1 MKKILSTLSA
11 AAMLVAA
18 VALVG
23 CSGAVQA
30 NPTDILEELEAP
42 SVTVKAY
49 PGFIRLTWDKVNG
62 ASGYKIY
69 RDGKLLNVAGTTD
82 NVVTGCEFYDVA
94 GWNNN
99 LINGIKYT
107 YDVVALAGDD
117 FAQAQDSN
125 SANNNS
131 ARAVYVK
138 QAKTTVSETANV
150 PSVADFDEQYKDYF
164 EKFTSEDKTFKTE
177 LVTVNGDSYIKV
189 TAPTVPEFGYT
200 VYTFVDNT
208 PDYLKDSNTVLPFQ
222 IETENETAFFRP
234 VTGSGS
240 YNVSVKVSP
249 VSQLYSAKEFAGS
262 KAEVKDLNS
271 TAITGTAKFT
281 TTKTVRITWTP
292 STYNNVDF
300 AAAEY
305 SVFRKSAGAFTK
317 VAGDVAEFKAGDI
330 NGSNVITTK
339 TYYIDD
345 TVEEGSSPIYYIV
358 LTKDGE
364 TKGSNAITPAAVTN
378 LNGNVTNI
386 TAAYIDTGKTARIS
400 FTPAQKTDTVGM
412 YTVYRKLNNT
422 TNLEK
427 LGALKATTSTE
438 IAGNGKVT
446 LKDKFYVEDTIKDNK
461 VQYTYLIYRTE
472 NNATSQN
479 ATATLPVYSIDNN
492 ALRGSITNATTA
504 VQNNKADRL
513 YNDVRVVFTLGD
525 IDNSFTL
532 YRANVTNNSNP
543 LDSDYTVVTGYAFG
557 ATSATGREYV
567 MFDSDLADGTYR
579 YKLVESAKDKN
590 DVASTRDVTVSN
602 TNVANYNFGLVLN
615 STTHALE
622 VTDSYNRV
630 TETWANYSY
639 SYIVVTKTYNNISG
653 QYNYTYSDAA
663 AVTVPATSFQDQYP
677 ASTSDSRTMKATVAL
692 PLTASAANAATTNSY
707 QVIGIKTDSAT
718 GKKAY
723 TITTG
728 WVASN

>member
-42 SVTVKAY
+42 SVTAKAY

-62 ASGYKIY
+62 ASGYRIY
-69 RDGKLLNVAGTTD
+69 RDGFLISGNNALTVCEYPDVAGTD
-82 NVVTGCEFYDVA
+82 
-94 GWNNN
+94 NN

-107 YDVVALAGDD
+107 YDVVAFAGDD
-117 FAQAQDSN
+117 YANDQN
-125 SANNNS
+125 STTTAS

-138 QAKTTVSETANV
+138 QAMTTVTETANV

-164 EKFTSEDKTFKTE
+164 EKFTGEDKTFKTE

-189 TAPTVPEFGYT
+189 TAPTVPEFNYT

-208 PDYLKDSNTVLPFQ
+208 PDYLKASNTVSAFK
-222 IETENETAFFRP
+222 IEAENETAFFRP

-271 TAITGTAKFT
+271 TAINGSAKFT

-305 SVFRKSAGAFTK
+305 SVFRKSAGSFTK
-317 VAGDVAEFKAGDI
+317 VAGDVAVLNAGDI
-330 NGSNVITTK
+330 NGSAVVESK

-345 TVEEGSSPIYYIV
+345 TVEEGSSPRYYIV

-364 TKGSNAITPAAVTN
+364 TKGSNPDGIIPAAVTS
-378 LNGNVTNI
+378 LGGTVAAP
-386 TAAYIDTGKTARIS
+386 TAVYVDAGKTARIS
-400 FTPAQKTDTVGM
+400 FTPAQEKTDTVGM
-412 YTVYRKLNNT
+412 YAVYRKLNNT

-427 LGALKATTSTE
+427 LGALKATTSTA

-446 LKDKFYVEDTIKDNK
+446 LTDKFYVEDTIKDNK
-461 VQYTYLIYRTE
+461 VGYTYLIYRTE

-479 ATATLPVYSIDNN
+479 GTATLNAYSIYND
-492 ALRGSITNATTA
+492 ATRGTISATA
-504 VQNNKADRL
+504 VQNNNDRL
-513 YNDVRVVFTLGD
+513 SNDVYIRFTLGN
-525 IDNSFTL
+525 IDNTFTL
-532 YRANVTNNSNP
+532 YRADTTYNSNP

-567 MFDSDLADGTYR
+567 MFDADRPVGSYR

-590 DVASTRDVTVSN
+590 DVASFANVTVS
-602 TNVANYNFGLVLN
+602 ANGVSGLSVQFA

-622 VTDSYNRV
+622 FYDSYNNV
-630 TETWANYSY
+630 SEKWDNYSY
-639 SYIVVTKTYNNISG
+639 SYIVVTRTYNNISG
-653 QYNYTYSDAA
+653 YQYYTYSDAA
-663 AVTVPATSFQDQYP
+663 AATVQKALFADQYP
-677 ASTSDSRTMKATVAL
+677 TSTSTTRSMKAVVSL

-707 QVIGIKTDSAT
+707 QVIAIKTDSAS
-718 GKKAY
+718 GKNTYA
-723 TITTG
+723 ITSG